1 MIMYDL
7 KKWKKDNKHSN
18 PEKYFISLDNNGA
31 SALDIGNNYYYAAL
45 TFDKT
50 IVVYEFKGG

>member
-1 MIMYDL
+1 MYDL
-7 KKWKKDNKHSN
+7 KTWKRDQKSAG
-18 PEKYFISLDNNGA
+18 PEKYFVSLDNNGA
-31 SALDIGNNYYYAAL
+31 SALDIGKRFYYAAL

>member
-1 MIMYDL
+1 MTMYDL
-7 KKWKKDNKHSN
+7 KTWKRDQKSAG
-18 PEKYFISLDNNGA
+18 PEKYFVSLDNNGA
-31 SALDIGNNYYYAAL
+31 SALDIGKRFYYAAL